1 MGGVV
6 QVFWQSASMLHVP
19 MQPFPTQ
26 VPPLQIGEVEVHAL
40 PQVPQLLGSVPV
52 LVQVPPQLV

>member
-1 MGGVV
+1 VV

-19 MQPFPTQ
+19 MQLVPTQ
-26 VPPLQIGEVEVHAL
+26 VPPLHTGAVEVQAL